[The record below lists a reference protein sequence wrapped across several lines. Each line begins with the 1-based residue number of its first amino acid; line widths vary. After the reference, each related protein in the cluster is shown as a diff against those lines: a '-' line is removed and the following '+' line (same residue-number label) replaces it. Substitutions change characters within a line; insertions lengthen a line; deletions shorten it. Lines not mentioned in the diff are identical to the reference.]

1 MSESRGRR
9 QNGTTVSLRIGFM
22 AKDQI
27 SINNVVSLS
36 LHPLPIFPI
45 PHLSYKPWSGK
56 SGKQQA
62 LRSLEVEVD
71 LKLVVGHLL
80 TQHSWGPGFSS
91 LEGGGGE
98 RRWSQNY
105 IQGFP
110 QSIYLQHT
118 RNGQHSHGIKTFQNL
133 VIKRTCSYNQRS
145 FNSYFVVI
153 GWLSFTFFAR
163 EWKLEVLLPFGW
175 SVLSS
180 CIAIKYELD
189 ASLDLHCNIKTRFL
203 SDWLL

>member
-1 MSESRGRR
+1 MSESTGRR

-62 LRSLEVEVD
+62 LRSLEVEVN
-71 LKLVVGHLL
+71 LKLVVGHLF

-98 RRWSQNY
+98 RRWSQNCV
-105 IQGFP
+105 QGFP
-110 QSIYLQHT
+110 PSIYLQHT
-118 RNGQHSHGIKTFQNL
+118 RNGQHSHGIKTFLNL
-133 VIKRTCSYNQRS
+133 VIKSAYSYNQSS
-145 FNSYFVVI
+145 FNSFLS
-153 GWLSFTFFAR
+153 WLVTFYLR
-163 EWKLEVLLPFGW
+163 KWKLEVLLSFGP

-180 CIAIKYELD
+180 CIAVKYELD
-189 ASLDLHCNIKTRFL
+189 ASLDLHCNTKTRFL